1 MGEGGQGEGACSGD
15 VGGADDPG
23 AAAAEHSRLPG
34 LVSLTR
40 EGGGGAPA
48 GVGRGASHGRMGLAA
63 NRIRMIRI
71 IGIVTL
77 TFFVIIRVADISFSR
92 VRYEHHR
99 RHLLHKQRQRDTCC
113 LWPGCHK

>member
-1 MGEGGQGEGACSGD
+1 MLRRCWRSGRSGGRRRRTL
-15 VGGADDPG
+15 
-23 AAAAEHSRLPG
+23 AASRSRL
-34 LVSLTR
+34 TK
-40 EGGGGAPA
+40 
-48 GVGRGASHGRMGLAA
+48 GRGASHGRMGLAA

>member
-1 MGEGGQGEGACSGD
+1 M
-15 VGGADDPG
+15 
-23 AAAAEHSRLPG
+23 
-34 LVSLTR
+34 
-40 EGGGGAPA
+40 
-48 GVGRGASHGRMGLAA
+48 GRGASHGRMGLAA